1 MALYCVTLT
10 GVTVSEDVC
19 NCRLV
24 RNYSFLLEIE
34 DAVALENAKIPW
46 TSQKFCVSNVI
57 LTATGAGV
65 VVVLILV
72 LVAVV
77 LVTWRCTKCLGKSSR
92 DDQDST
98 RTPSELR
105 AELGNGK

>member
-1 MALYCVTLT
+1 MALYCVT
-10 GVTVSEDVC
+10 GVTVSEY
-19 NCRLV
+19 V

-46 TSQKFCVSNVI
+46 TSQEFCVSNLI
-57 LTATGAGV
+57 LTAAGAGA

-77 LVTWRCTKCLGKSSR
+77 LVTRRCTKWRLGKSSR
-92 DDQDST
+92 DDQNST